1 MLALV
6 NNSPFVTHSR
16 GEREQETPCQSRQLE
31 LSTEAIIISM
41 VVILREKKLAV
52 VADQSIMHK
61 EQHSGAVRDT
71 LKSRRLISS
80 WNFVSGENRIKIFA
94 DKSKKIFWGI

>member
-16 GEREQETPCQSRQLE
+16 GEKEQETPCQSRQLE
-31 LSTEAIIISM
+31 LSTEAIIICM
-41 VVILREKKLAV
+41 VVILREKKITV
-52 VADQSIMHK
+52 IADQSIVHK
-61 EQHSGAVRDT
+61 EQYSSAVCDT

-80 WNFVSGENRIKIFA
+80 WNFVSRENQIKIFA
-94 DKSKKIFWGI
+94 DK